1 MGCTRNRSKIW
12 DRWLLVVAFSGFL
25 SLPSPLWAAF
35 ASQFSLLVGEHYSDN
50 IFFSKDKE
58 HDFVSVITP
67 TLSFFYAPP
76 GQIAPT
82 LNLNISSSGEL
93 YARHSDLNNF
103 GDNINING
111 GYTYQYSPRLN
122 FHLSDALRRQGPT
135 RLGGLGFGQ
144 FPTGPTSPPP
154 VGGTPPPSSSQ
165 GLNDLISRG
174 DQVSNTFSLQGSFL
188 YRPDISVN
196 GGYTNTYTKFIDAGG
211 TDVFH
216 TINTR
221 VVYNWQREHNLHA
234 GYSISIG
241 NSRNGDS
248 GVIHNFD
255 IGDDYFTN
263 YNLQLTP
270 TLSLAASTGLSFNTG
285 SDGPRVANNTSV
297 TITKLWETA
306 ELNGG
311 MRKGLTPSFGVAG
324 ISDTT
329 SFFTNFNLRLT
340 EKLSSNANASFSFF
354 DTDDVNFKTFQAGLG
369 MQYLFTSWLSSAINY
384 YFNWRDSGAGANATD
399 LLDKGVV
406 KSNNVFLSVTMRFD
420 LWPNIGL
427 ARSMSA
433 TSLTPTIRPPF
444 PGSIAPQPTS
454 PFPPKTP

>member
-12 DRWLLVVAFSGFL
+12 VSGFL
-25 SLPSPLWAAF
+25 IFAFFLFLLPPSSVWAAV
-35 ASQFSLLVGEHYSDN
+35 ASQFSLLVGEQYSDN

-67 TLSFFYAPP
+67 TLSLFYAPP

-82 LNLNISSSGEL
+82 LNLSISSSGEL

-122 FHLSDALRRQGPT
+122 FFLTEALRRQGPT
-135 RLGGLGFGQ
+135 RLGGVGFGQ
-144 FPTGPTSPPP
+144 FSTGPTSPPP
-154 VGGTPPPSSSQ
+154 VGGTPGSSSSSQ
-165 GLNDLISRG
+165 DLISAG
-174 DQVSNTFSLQGSFL
+174 DQVSNLISLQGSFL
-188 YRPDISVN
+188 YRPDISFT
-196 GGYTNTYTKFIDAGG
+196 GHYSNTYTKYIDAGG
-211 TDVFH
+211 TDLFH
-216 TINTR
+216 TVGVRGI
-221 VVYNWQREHNLHA
+221 YNWRQEHNLHA
-234 GYSISIG
+234 GYSISFAK
-241 NSRNGDS
+241 SRNGES

-270 TLSLAASTGLSFNTG
+270 TLSLAASTGISFNTSG
-285 SDGPRVANNTSV
+285 DGPRVANNSSV

-306 ELNGG
+306 QLNGG
-311 MRKGLTPSFGVAG
+311 LRKGLTPSFGVAG

-329 SFFTNFNLRLT
+329 SFFANFNLRLT
-340 EKLSSNANASFSFF
+340 EKLSSNANADFSFF
-354 DTDDVNFKTFQAGLG
+354 DTDDVNFKTFRAGVG
-369 MQYLFTSWLSSAINY
+369 MQYLFTTWLSSAISY
-384 YFNWRDSGAGANATD
+384 YFNWRDGGAGANATD
-399 LLDKGVV
+399 LLDKGIVR
-406 KSNNVFLSVTMRFD
+406 SNNVFLSVTMHFD
-420 LWPNIGL
+420 LWPNTGL
-427 ARSMSA
+427 ARTMSA

-444 PGSIAPQPTS
+444 PTSTAPQSTS

>member
-12 DRWLLVVAFSGFL
+12 DRWLRAVTLVGFL
-25 SLPSPLWAAF
+25 LPPSPLWAAF
-35 ASQFSLLVGEHYSDN
+35 ASQFSLLVGEQYSDN

-67 TLSFFYAPP
+67 TLSLFYAPA

-93 YARHSDLNNF
+93 YARHSELNNF

-111 GYTYQYSPRLN
+111 GYIYQYSPRLN
-122 FHLSDALRRQGPT
+122 FFLSEALRRQGPT
-135 RLGGLGFGQ
+135 RLGGLGLGQ

-154 VGGTPPPSSSQ
+154 VGGTPLPSE
-165 GLNDLISRG
+165 GIDDLISRG
-174 DQVSNTFSLQGSFL
+174 DQISNSFSLQGSFL
-188 YRPDISVN
+188 YRPDISFN
-196 GGYTNTYTKFIDAGG
+196 AGYSNQIIKFLDAGG
-211 TDVFH
+211 TDVSH
-216 TINTR
+216 TIRTR
-221 VVYNWQREHNLHA
+221 AVYNWQREHNLHA
-234 GYSISIG
+234 GYSLSII
-241 NSRNGDS
+241 NSRNGES

-255 IGDDYFTN
+255 VGDDYFTN

-270 TLSLAASTGLSFNTG
+270 TLSLAASTGISLNTSG
-285 SDGPRVANNTSV
+285 DGPRIANNSTV

-311 MRKGLTPSFGVAG
+311 LRKGLTPSFGVAG

-329 SFFTNFNLRLT
+329 SLFTNFNLRLS
-340 EKLSSNANASFSFF
+340 ERLSSNANARFSFF

-369 MQYLFTSWLSSAINY
+369 MQYFFTSWLSSAINY
-384 YFNWRDSGAGANATD
+384 YFNWRDSGSGANTTD
-399 LLDKGVV
+399 LLEKGVV
-406 KSNNVFLSVTMRFD
+406 KSNGVFLSVTMLFD
-420 LWPNIGL
+420 LWPNTGL
-427 ARSMSA
+427 ARGMSA
-433 TSLTPTIRPPF
+433 TSLTPTILPPF
-444 PGSIAPQPTS
+444 STQPTS